1 MRTTLAAMKQGATK
15 HLSSLAVL
23 GAVAGLLI
31 ALGAPPAVAA
41 PSTTIALK
49 LVDGNGATLQGES
62 TIVGH
67 VNELIV
73 ASFHFSDRLGPT
85 SGTAVCE
92 DLVFTKNIDRA
103 SPKLLLLSLSGN
115 QFQAATFYFLDT
127 STRTPDL
134 LFTVVLTGGF
144 IDAYTVSAEG
154 GPARTTQA
162 PTEQVSLKFG
172 QIFFTDQGSGVQTGW
187 DCVKNKAL

>member
-1 MRTTLAAMKQGATK
+1 MRTPLEAMTQRATK

-31 ALGAPPAVAA
+31 GLAAPAAVAA

-49 LVDGNGATLQGES
+49 LVQGGDATLQGDS

-67 VNELIV
+67 VNEIIV
-73 ASFHFSDRLGPT
+73 VSFHFSDHLSTLG
-85 SGTAVCE
+85 GGVCD

-103 SPKLLLLSLSGN
+103 SPRLLLHSFVGN

-134 LFTVVLTGGF
+134 LFTVALAGAT

-162 PTEQVSLKFG
+162 PTEQVSLKFN
-172 QIFFTDQGSGVQTGW
+172 QISFTDQGSGVTTGW
-187 DCVKNKAL
+187 DCVRSQAF